1 MKAKILLSV
10 VVSTLLLLV
19 PGVFSKQEG
28 SGSRLARS
36 QNALE
41 RNRLIVPPGTT
52 QVAHSAQ
59 ESNLEALRKGLARKD
74 FIVQDGSVTFPPI
87 LGMCCQCELPS
98 CYANN
103 ASSTYGLFA
112 LPPAPN
118 QDPAVKNPYVEWFT
132 EDDNLPVGWSYWWR
146 MRPDEAVVFLLPTPP
161 KVDYFGFTAYVYDR
175 YVPNL
180 SQAPPCTH
188 DGESRSQPDSVL
200 HRLPIYT
207 SLGDTVNAM
216 TINVA
221 GAKKEPYEKDVA
233 FIMAGDRNT
242 ERKVRDTLI
251 AAGYPEK
258 SINFLPASPSL
269 AKLGLKSEDDT
280 VSLLIRV
287 APTISSYISAPKT
300 VLRVSPATPVPPEK
314 LDPIPAPNLRVRG
327 TGETEVSLL
336 PALDTLKQA
345 VIAKYPGYTASAIQ
359 TTNLPDG
366 YNCLENLQN
375 CLADNRDT
383 VYIAPGYNINNTVP
397 FQDLTL
403 KEDSGEFY
411 IAYGVIH
418 PAVNKASYSN
428 ISVMGW
434 GRRAAPVVVSNRDMV
449 GSARYYLGSNA
460 DPTTVDK
467 IYAFKIARP
476 GGCAGETDPSFC
488 VEIGYECG
496 MGIDAEEGIA
506 LVFRAYVEPETK
518 VGPAWGEVV
527 LDRILKFT
535 QVPPP

>member
-1 MKAKILLSV
+1 MKIRLLIPVIISAV
-10 VVSTLLLLV
+10 LLLV
-19 PGVFSKQEG
+19 PCVFSKKEG
-28 SGSRLARS
+28 LELCLARS
-36 QNALE
+36 QNALA
-41 RNRLIVPPGTT
+41 RDGLIVPVGMP
-52 QVAHSAQ
+52 QVARPAQ
-59 ESNLEALRKGLARKD
+59 ESNLEALRKGLAHKD

-87 LGMCCQCELPS
+87 LGMCCRCELPS

-118 QDPAVKNPYVEWFT
+118 QNPAVKNPYAEWFT
-132 EDDNLPVGWSYWWR
+132 EKGNLPNDWSFWWR
-146 MRPDEAVVFLLPTPP
+146 LRPDEAVVFLLPTPP

-175 YVPNL
+175 YVPGL
-180 SQAPPCTH
+180 PQAPPCTH
-188 DGESRSQPDSVL
+188 GGDSRLQPDSVL
-200 HRLPIYT
+200 HRYPIYA
-207 SLGDTVNAM
+207 SVGDTINPM

-221 GAKKEPYEKDVA
+221 GSKKDPYEKDVA
-233 FIMAGDRNT
+233 FIMAADRNT

-258 SINFLPASPSL
+258 SINFLPVSPSL
-269 AKLGLKSEDDT
+269 ARLGLKSEDDT
-280 VSLLIRV
+280 VSLLLRV

-300 VLRVSPATPVPPEK
+300 VLRISPATPVSQDK
-314 LDPIPAPNLRVRG
+314 LDPIPPSNLRVRG

-336 PALDTLKQA
+336 PALDTLRQA
-345 VIAKYPGYTASAIQ
+345 IVAKYPGYTASAVR

-383 VYIAPGYNINNTVP
+383 IYISPGYNINNTAP

-434 GRRAAPVVVSNRDMV
+434 GRRAAPVVVSNHDMV

-460 DPTTVDK
+460 DPATVDK

-476 GGCAGETDPSFC
+476 GGCGGETDPSFC

-496 MGIDAEEGIA
+496 TGIAAEEGIA
-506 LVFRAYVEPETK
+506 MVFRAYVEPETK

-535 QVPPP
+535 QVSPP